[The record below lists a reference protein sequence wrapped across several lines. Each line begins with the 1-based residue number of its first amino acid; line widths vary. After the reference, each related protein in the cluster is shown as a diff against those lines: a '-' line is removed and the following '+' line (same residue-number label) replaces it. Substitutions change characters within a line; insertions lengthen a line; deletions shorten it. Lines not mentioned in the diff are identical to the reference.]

1 MDILK
6 MMGKAR
12 ELQSRM
18 AELQDEMKAIEVTGE
33 AGAGAVVA
41 TVNGQMALVGLTIES
56 DLMKPEEKE
65 IVEDLV
71 IAAVADARAKVEAAV
86 QEKTQG
92 MMGDMGLP
100 PGLKL
105 PFGPQ

>member
-1 MDILK
+1 MK

-18 AELQDEMKAIEVTGE
+18 AELQDEMKAIEATGE
-33 AGAGAVVA
+33 AGAGAVTA
-41 TVNGQMALVGLTIES
+41 RLNGQMALVGLSIDPTM
-56 DLMKPEEKE
+56 LKPEEKE

-71 IAAVADARAKVEAAV
+71 IAAVADAKAKVEMAV

-105 PFGPQ
+105 PFG

>member
-18 AELQDEMKAIEVTGE
+18 ADLQEEMKAIEVTGE

-41 TVNGQMALVGLTIES
+41 RLNGQMALIALTI
-56 DLMKPEEKE
+56 DPAMLKPEDKE

-71 IAAVADARAKVEAAV
+71 IAAVADARAKVEVAV

-105 PFGPQ
+105 PFGL

>member
-1 MDILK
+1 MDLMK

-18 AELQDEMKAIEVTGE
+18 GDLQEEMKAIQATGE
-33 AGAGAVVA
+33 SGAGSVRV
-41 TVNGQMALVGLTIES
+41 TMNGQMMLTALTI
-56 DLMKPEEKE
+56 DPAMLKPEEAE

-71 IAAVADARAKVEAAV
+71 IAAVADARGKVEGLVA
-86 QEKTQG
+86 EKTQG

-100 PGLKL
+100 PGFKL
-105 PFGPQ
+105 PGFG

>member
-18 AELQDEMKAIEVTGE
+18 SALQDELKALEATGQS
-33 AGAGAVVA
+33 GAGAVTA
-41 TVNGQMALVGLTIES
+41 KVNGQLNLVGLTI
-56 DLMKPEEKE
+56 DPALLKPEEKE

-71 IAAVADARAKVEAAV
+71 VAAVADAKGKIDGLI
-86 QEKTQG
+86 QEKSQA
-92 MMGDMGLP
+92 MMGEMGLP
-100 PGLKL
+100 AGFKL
-105 PFGPQ
+105 PFGG

>member
-1 MDILK
+1 MDIMK

-18 AELQDEMKAIEVTGE
+18 AELQEEMKAVEMTGE
-33 AGAGAVVA
+33 AGAGAVKA
-41 TVNGQMALVGLTIES
+41 TVNGQMSLTALDIEAAM
-56 DLMKPEEKE
+56 LKPEEKE
-65 IVEDLV
+65 IVEDLI
-71 IAAVADARAKVEAAV
+71 IAAVADAKAKVEVAV

-100 PGLKL
+100 PGMKL
-105 PFGPQ
+105 PFG

>member
-1 MDILK
+1 MDIMK

-12 ELQSRM
+12 ELQTRM
-18 AELQDEMKAIEVTGE
+18 AEMQESLKEIEVTGE
-33 AGAGAVVA
+33 SGAGSVVA
-41 TVNGQMALVGLTIES
+41 RMNGQKTLTGLTIDP

-71 IAAVADARAKVEAAV
+71 IAAVADAAGKVDAEV
-86 QEKTQG
+86 QAKTQG

-100 PGLKL
+100 PGFKL
-105 PFGPQ
+105 PF

>member
-12 ELQSRM
+12 ELQTHM
-18 AELQDEMKAIEVTGE
+18 AELQDEMKELEATGE
-33 AGAGAVVA
+33 SGAGAVTA
-41 TVNGQMALVGLTIES
+41 RVNGQMALVGLTI
-56 DLMKPEEKE
+56 DPGMMKPEEAE

-71 IAAVADARAKVEAAV
+71 IAAVADAKAKVEAMV

-100 PGLKL
+100 AGLKL
-105 PFGPQ
+105 PFG